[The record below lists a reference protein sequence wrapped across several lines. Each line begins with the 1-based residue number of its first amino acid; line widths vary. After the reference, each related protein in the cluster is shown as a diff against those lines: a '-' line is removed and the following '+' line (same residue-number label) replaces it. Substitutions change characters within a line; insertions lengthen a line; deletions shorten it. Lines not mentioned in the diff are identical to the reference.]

1 MKVQVQLL
9 NKSHVRTGFECGK
22 ALLDN
27 YIRTQASQD
36 VKRDLSACYV
46 MTEEG
51 KNEVVGYYTLSSNSI
66 ERTTFPANMI
76 ARLPPSYGDLP
87 TILMG
92 RLAVDNKIK
101 GKRLGEYLLINALNK
116 CVEVSQTIGALAVVS
131 MRPMLPYA
139 LSFAAGAMIYVVIE
153 ELIPEGRQG
162 ETKRHSDV
170 TTIGCLIGFTVMMIL
185 DVALG

>member
-51 KNEVVGYYTLSSNSI
+51 KSEVVGYYTLSSNSI

-116 CVEVSQTIGALAVVS
+116 CVEVSQTIGALAVVVDPIDERAEEFYS
-131 MRPMLPYA
+131 GYGFIFLPGSKKMF
-139 LSFAAGAMIYVVIE
+139 LPIKTIE
-153 ELIPEGRQG
+153 ESFLPTG
-162 ETKRHSDV
+162 K
-170 TTIGCLIGFTVMMIL
+170 
-185 DVALG
+185 

>member
-51 KNEVVGYYTLSSNSI
+51 KSEVVGYYTLSSNSI

-101 GKRLGEYLLINALNK
+101 GQRLGEYLLINALNK
-116 CVEVSQTIGALAVVS
+116 CVEVSQTIGALAVVVDPIDERAEEFYS
-131 MRPMLPYA
+131 GYGFIFLPGSKKMF
-139 LSFAAGAMIYVVIE
+139 LPIKTIE
-153 ELIPEGRQG
+153 ESFLPTG
-162 ETKRHSDV
+162 K
-170 TTIGCLIGFTVMMIL
+170 
-185 DVALG
+185 

>member
-51 KNEVVGYYTLSSNSI
+51 KSEVVGYYTLSSNSI

-101 GKRLGEYLLINALNK
+101 GQRLGEYLLINALNK
-116 CVEVSQTIGALAVVS
+116 CVEVSQTIGALAVVVDPIDERAEEFYS
-131 MRPMLPYA
+131 GYGFIFLPG
-139 LSFAAGAMIYVVIE
+139 SKKMFIPIKTIE
-153 ELIPEGRQG
+153 ESFLPTG
-162 ETKRHSDV
+162 K
-170 TTIGCLIGFTVMMIL
+170 
-185 DVALG
+185 

>member
-27 YIRTQASQD
+27 YIRTQVSQD

-46 MTEEG
+46 MSVEG
-51 KNEVVGYYTLSSNSI
+51 NNEIVGYYTLSSNSI
-66 ERTTFPANMI
+66 ERTTFPADMI

-101 GKRLGEYLLINALNK
+101 RKGLGAYLLIHALNK
-116 CVEVSQTIGALAVVS
+116 CVEVSQTIGALAVVVDPIDEDAES
-131 MRPMLPYA
+131 FYSSYGFIYLPG
-139 LSFAAGAMIYVVIE
+139 SKKMFITTKTIE
-153 ELIPEGRQG
+153 KTLLPIQE
-162 ETKRHSDV
+162 
-170 TTIGCLIGFTVMMIL
+170 
-185 DVALG
+185 

>member
-27 YIRTQASQD
+27 YIITQASQD

-51 KNEVVGYYTLSSNSI
+51 DKEVVGYYTLSSNSI

-101 GKRLGEYLLINALNK
+101 GQRLGEYLLINALNK
-116 CVEVSQTIGALAVVS
+116 CVEVSQTIGALAVVVDPIDEEAENFYS
-131 MRPMLPYA
+131 SYGFIYLPGNKKM
-139 LSFAAGAMIYVVIE
+139 FIPIKTIE
-153 ELIPEGRQG
+153 ETFLPTG
-162 ETKRHSDV
+162 T
-170 TTIGCLIGFTVMMIL
+170 
-185 DVALG
+185 

>member
-9 NKSHVRTGFECGK
+9 SKTHLRTGFQCGK

-27 YIRTQASQD
+27 YVRTQVSQD

-51 KNEVVGYYTLSSNSI
+51 KNEVLGYYTLSSNSI

-101 GKRLGEYLLINALNK
+101 GHRLGEYLLINALNK
-116 CVEVSQTIGALAVVS
+116 CVEVSQTIGALAVVVDPIDEYAES
-131 MRPMLPYA
+131 FYSSYGFICLPG
-139 LSFAAGAMIYVVIE
+139 SNKMFITIKTIE
-153 ELIPEGRQG
+153 KTLLPNQE
-162 ETKRHSDV
+162 
-170 TTIGCLIGFTVMMIL
+170 
-185 DVALG
+185 

>member
-116 CVEVSQTIGALAVVS
+116 CVEVSQTIGALAVVVDPIDERAEEFYS
-131 MRPMLPYA
+131 GYGFIFLPGSKKMF
-139 LSFAAGAMIYVVIE
+139 LPIKTIE
-153 ELIPEGRQG
+153 ESFLPTG
-162 ETKRHSDV
+162 K
-170 TTIGCLIGFTVMMIL
+170 
-185 DVALG
+185 

>member
-9 NKSHVRTGFECGK
+9 SKSHIRTGFECGK

-51 KNEVVGYYTLSSNSI
+51 NDEVVGYYTLSSNSI

-92 RLAVDNKIK
+92 RLAVDTKIK
-101 GKRLGEYLLINALNK
+101 GQRLGEYLLIKALNK
-116 CVEVSQTIGALAVVS
+116 CVEVSQTIGALAVVVDPIDEGAENFYS
-131 MRPMLPYA
+131 SYGFIYLPG
-139 LSFAAGAMIYVVIE
+139 SKKMFIPIKTIE
-153 ELIPEGRQG
+153 ESFLPSE
-162 ETKRHSDV
+162 E
-170 TTIGCLIGFTVMMIL
+170 
-185 DVALG
+185 